1 LAGGDAP
8 LVINPYADARS
19 PSGAYAG
26 RMGPMLPE
34 PESQQSAMLRLISL
48 SACTIIVVF
57 VTIADIDGMLGK
69 TAPVVASSAVAL
81 AVAVTGLAWVVVIG
95 SETTARTMTVLTA
108 VGLAGA
114 LQVGLLPEEAG
125 YLIIFVA
132 LIGIGMELP
141 LLPALTAGF
150 VVFAAANVS
159 FLVAARL
166 PLSNIVSNDV
176 GAAFLFTVGLFIRS
190 ARASQARARADQ
202 ARAEGLLAELR
213 ASQAA
218 RAEAAALTE
227 RTRLAREIH
236 DILAHSLTG
245 LVLAL
250 DTAELLARRGDADPD
265 APGADIGATGADPG
279 AVPGAVPG
287 APRAS
292 GADTGTVALMLGQV
306 NRAQRIAREGLADTR
321 RAISALRGDEL
332 PGPALLD
339 RLVRETSE
347 ATGSHAELT
356 VAGEPRPL
364 APEVGLALYRT
375 AQEALINTAKYAGRG
390 GRAALSLSYR
400 TDGIELEIEDAPAPD
415 AAPHRSGGPNSGAL
429 ASGGLASGARTS
441 GGLTFG
447 GYGLTGMRERAEL
460 LGGTLTA
467 GPTDQGFQVL
477 LWLPTGS
484 PAHQVPREAEAG

>member
-1 LAGGDAP
+1 LAGGNGP
-8 LVINPYADARS
+8 LVINPYADAWFL
-19 PSGAYAG
+19 SGVYAG
-26 RMGPMLPE
+26 RMGPTPPE
-34 PESQQSAMLRLISL
+34 PESQQSALLRWISL
-48 SACTIIVVF
+48 SATTIISVF
-57 VTIADIDGMLGK
+57 VTLTAIHGMLGK
-69 TAPVVASSAVAL
+69 TAPVVAASAVAL
-81 AVAVTGLAWVVVIG
+81 AVAVVGLAWVVLIG

-114 LQVGLLPEEAG
+114 VQVGLLPEEAG

-141 LLPALTAGF
+141 PRLALTAGF
-150 VVFAAANVS
+150 IVFAAANLS

-166 PLSNIVSNDV
+166 TPSNIVGNDV
-176 GAAFLFTVGLFIRS
+176 GAAFLFTVGLFISS

-202 ARAEGLLAELR
+202 VRAEGLLAELR

-218 RAEAAALTE
+218 QAQAAALTE

-236 DILAHSLTG
+236 DILAHSLSG

-250 DTAELLARRGDADPD
+250 DTAELLARRG
-265 APGADIGATGADPG
+265 GADPEARG
-279 AVPGAVPG
+279 PSG
-287 APRAS
+287 AS
-292 GADTGTVALMLGQV
+292 GSAGDTVALMLEQV

-339 RLVRETSE
+339 RLVRQTSE
-347 ATGSHAELT
+347 ATGTQAELA

-364 APEVGLALYRT
+364 SPEVGLALYRT

-390 GRAALSLSYR
+390 GRAALRLTYR
-400 TDGIELEIEDAPAPD
+400 TDGIELAIDDARAPD
-415 AAPHRSGGPNSGAL
+415 AVPAG
-429 ASGGLASGARTS
+429 SGARVSS

-467 GPTDQGFQVL
+467 GPTDQGFRVL
-477 LWLPTGS
+477 LWLPTG
-484 PAHQVPREAEAG
+484 PAALPLPRAAEAG